1 LIPEVEN
8 IKGVNDLLMK
18 DNIKKTLSEILE
30 DLYSQVEPEIKNLKI
45 SIQDNKEKEHGDLA
59 TNIAMVLAKPLKK
72 NPKEIAEEI
81 KQNFVLDEKIIKIEV
96 AGPGFLNFF
105 LSQDSHGEI
114 LEQIQKENKDFGKS
128 GSKQSKVLIEYV
140 SSNPT
145 GPLHVG
151 HGRGAVF
158 GSVLSSLLEEAGFEV
173 DQEYYVND
181 FGRQMNIL
189 ATSVWIRY
197 CQLFSSEIK
206 MMQQGYLGDYLL
218 PVAKKLKD
226 EKSDSLFKIDE
237 SLIEKLNSE
246 DQDDEF
252 TDQLVESLRV
262 ILKEEFQYIRE
273 FALSEILHLIK
284 ADLEQCGVHHNAWF
298 SESSLYGNDGGT
310 DSKVDGSIEEL
321 KSRGFIYEEG
331 GAIWFKSSSL
341 GDDKDRVLKRGNG
354 EYTYFASDV
363 AYHLDKYDRGY
374 DRVINVWGSDHHGYL
389 PRVRAAMDACDRDI
403 NKLEVIFIQFANLV
417 KAGKKVSMST
427 RSGDFITL
435 NELMN
440 EVTTEAARFFYINRK
455 ADQHLEFDL
464 DLAKEQS
471 KDNPLY
477 YIQYAHARICS
488 VLRKAENEFED
499 FDSVELTLLGSEK
512 EIEILKLL
520 RQYPQLIERAAKAGE
535 PHLLCYF
542 LRDLSGVFHSY
553 YNSEKF
559 LIEDKELMTS
569 RLFLLKGVKQ
579 VIANGLRVLGIKA
592 PEEM

>member
-1 LIPEVEN
+1 MEN

-30 DLYSQVEPEIKNLKI
+30 DLYSKVEPEIKNLKI

-105 LSQDSHGEI
+105 LSKDSHGEI

-128 GSKQSKVLIEYV
+128 SSKQSKVLIEYV

-189 ATSVWIRY
+189 AASVWIRY
-197 CQLFSSEIK
+197 CQLFSSEIE
-206 MMQQGYLGDYLL
+206 MMQQGYQGDYLL

-226 EKSDSLFKIDE
+226 DKSDSLFKIEE
-237 SLIEKLNSE
+237 SLVQKLNSE

-499 FDSVELTLLGSEK
+499 FDSVELALLGSEK

-520 RQYPQLIERAAKAGE
+520 RQYPQLIERSAKAGE

>member
-1 LIPEVEN
+1 
-8 IKGVNDLLMK
+8 MK

-189 ATSVWIRY
+189 ATSAWIRY

-341 GDDKDRVLKRGNG
+341 GDDKDRVLRRGNG

>member
-1 LIPEVEN
+1 
-8 IKGVNDLLMK
+8 MK

-105 LSQDSHGEI
+105 LSKDSHGEI

-206 MMQQGYLGDYLL
+206 MMQQGYQGDYLL

-226 EKSDSLFKIDE
+226 EKSDSLFKIEE
-237 SLIEKLNSE
+237 SLIQKLNSE

-298 SESSLYGNDGGT
+298 SESSLYGNDGST

-417 KAGKKVSMST
+417 KGGKKVSMST

-499 FDSVELTLLGSEK
+499 FDSVELALLGSEK

-520 RQYPQLIERAAKAGE
+520 RQYPQLIERSAKAGE

>member
-1 LIPEVEN
+1 
-8 IKGVNDLLMK
+8 MK
-18 DNIKKTLSEILE
+18 DNIKKTLSQILE
-30 DLYSQVEPEIKNLKI
+30 DLYSQIEPEVKNLKI

-105 LSQDSHGEI
+105 LSKDSHGEI

-189 ATSVWIRY
+189 ATSAWIRY

-206 MMQQGYLGDYLL
+206 MMQQGYQGDYLL

-226 EKSDSLFKIDE
+226 EKSDSLFKIEE
-237 SLIEKLNSE
+237 SLIQKLNSE

-298 SESSLYGNDGGT
+298 SESSLYGNDGST
-310 DSKVDGSIEEL
+310 DSKVDVSIEEL

-341 GDDKDRVLKRGNG
+341 GDDKDRVLRRGNG

-417 KAGKKVSMST
+417 KGGKKVSMST

-499 FDSVELTLLGSEK
+499 FDSVELALLGSEK

-520 RQYPQLIERAAKAGE
+520 RQYPQLIERSAKAGE

>member
-1 LIPEVEN
+1 MEN
-8 IKGVNDLLMK
+8 IKGVNDLPMK
-18 DNIKKTLSEILE
+18 DNIKKTLSQILE
-30 DLYSQVEPEIKNLKI
+30 DLYSQIEPEVKNLKI

-105 LSQDSHGEI
+105 LSKDSHGEI

-145 GPLHVG
+145 GPLHIG

-206 MMQQGYLGDYLL
+206 MMQQGYQGDYLI
-218 PVAKKLKD
+218 PIAKKLKD
-226 EKSDSLFKIDE
+226 EKSDSLFKIEE
-237 SLIEKLNSE
+237 SLIQKLNSE

-298 SESSLYGNDGGT
+298 SESSLYGNDGST
-310 DSKVDGSIEEL
+310 DSKVDVSIEEL

-417 KAGKKVSMST
+417 KGGKKVSMST

-499 FDSVELTLLGSEK
+499 FDSVDLALLGSEK

-520 RQYPQLIERAAKAGE
+520 RQYPQLIERSAKAGE

-592 PEEM
+592 PEKM

>member
-1 LIPEVEN
+1 
-8 IKGVNDLLMK
+8 MK

-105 LSQDSHGEI
+105 LSKDSHGEI

-298 SESSLYGNDGGT
+298 SESSLYGNDGST
-310 DSKVDGSIEEL
+310 DSKVDVSIEEL

-341 GDDKDRVLKRGNG
+341 GDDKDRVLRRGNG

-499 FDSVELTLLGSEK
+499 FDSVELALLGSEK

-520 RQYPQLIERAAKAGE
+520 RQYPQLIERSAKAGE

>member
-1 LIPEVEN
+1 
-8 IKGVNDLLMK
+8 MK
-18 DNIKKTLSEILE
+18 DNIKKTLSQILE
-30 DLYSQVEPEIKNLKI
+30 DLYSQIEPEVKNLKI

-105 LSQDSHGEI
+105 LSKDSHGEI

-189 ATSVWIRY
+189 ATSAWIRY

-206 MMQQGYLGDYLL
+206 MMQQGYQGDYLI
-218 PVAKKLKD
+218 PIAKKLKD
-226 EKSDSLFKIDE
+226 EKSDSLFKIEE
-237 SLIEKLNSE
+237 SLIQKLNSE

-273 FALSEILHLIK
+273 FALSEILNLIK

-298 SESSLYGNDGGT
+298 SESSLYGNDGST
-310 DSKVDGSIEEL
+310 DSKVDVSIEEL

-341 GDDKDRVLKRGNG
+341 GDDKDRVLRRGNG

-374 DRVINVWGSDHHGYL
+374 NRVINVWGSDHHGYL

-417 KAGKKVSMST
+417 KGGKKVSMST

-499 FDSVELTLLGSEK
+499 FDSVDLALLGSEK

-520 RQYPQLIERAAKAGE
+520 RQYPQLIERSAKAGE

>member
-1 LIPEVEN
+1 
-8 IKGVNDLLMK
+8 MK
-18 DNIKKTLSEILE
+18 DNIKKTLSQILE
-30 DLYSQVEPEIKNLKI
+30 DLYSQIEPEVKNLKI

-105 LSQDSHGEI
+105 LSKDSHGEI

-206 MMQQGYLGDYLL
+206 MMQQGYQGDYLI
-218 PVAKKLKD
+218 PIAKKLKD
-226 EKSDSLFKIDE
+226 EKSDSLFKIEE
-237 SLIEKLNSE
+237 SLIQKLNSE

-298 SESSLYGNDGGT
+298 SESSLYGNDGST
-310 DSKVDGSIEEL
+310 DSKVDVSIEEL

-341 GDDKDRVLKRGNG
+341 GDDKDRVLRRGNG

-417 KAGKKVSMST
+417 KGGKKVSMST

-488 VLRKAENEFED
+488 VLRKAENELED
-499 FDSVELTLLGSEK
+499 FDSVELALLGSEK

-520 RQYPQLIERAAKAGE
+520 RQYPQLIERSAKAGE

-579 VIANGLRVLGIKA
+579 VIANGLSVLGIKA

>member
-1 LIPEVEN
+1 
-8 IKGVNDLLMK
+8 MK

-30 DLYSQVEPEIKNLKI
+30 DLYSKVEPEIKNLKI

-105 LSQDSHGEI
+105 LSKDSHGEI

-189 ATSVWIRY
+189 AASVWIRY

-206 MMQQGYLGDYLL
+206 MMQQGYQGDYLL

-226 EKSDSLFKIDE
+226 EKSDSLFKIEE

-499 FDSVELTLLGSEK
+499 FDSVELALLGSEK

>member
-1 LIPEVEN
+1 
-8 IKGVNDLLMK
+8 MK

-128 GSKQSKVLIEYV
+128 SSKQSKVLIEYV

-206 MMQQGYLGDYLL
+206 MMQQGYQGDYLL

-298 SESSLYGNDGGT
+298 SESSLYGNDGST
-310 DSKVDGSIEEL
+310 DNKVNGSIEEL

-499 FDSVELTLLGSEK
+499 FDSVELALLGSEK

-520 RQYPQLIERAAKAGE
+520 RQYPQLIERSAKAGE

>member
-1 LIPEVEN
+1 VEN
-8 IKGVNDLLMK
+8 IKGVNDLPMK
-18 DNIKKTLSEILE
+18 DNIKKTLSQILE
-30 DLYSQVEPEIKNLKI
+30 DLYSQIEPEVKNLKI

-81 KQNFVLDEKIIKIEV
+81 KQNFVLDEKIIKVEV

-105 LSQDSHGEI
+105 LSKDSHGEI

-206 MMQQGYLGDYLL
+206 MMQQGYQGDYLL

-226 EKSDSLFKIDE
+226 EKSDNLFKIEE
-237 SLIEKLNSE
+237 SLIQKLDSE

-298 SESSLYGNDGGT
+298 SESSLYGNDGST
-310 DSKVDGSIEEL
+310 DSKVDVSIEEL

-331 GAIWFKSSSL
+331 GAIWFKSSTL
-341 GDDKDRVLKRGNG
+341 GDDKDRVLRRGNG

-435 NELMN
+435 SELMN

-499 FDSVELTLLGSEK
+499 FDSVELALLGSEK

-520 RQYPQLIERAAKAGE
+520 RQYPQLIERSAKAGE

-559 LIEDKELMTS
+559 LIEDKKLMIS

>member
-1 LIPEVEN
+1 MEN
-8 IKGVNDLLMK
+8 IKGVNDLPMK
-18 DNIKKTLSEILE
+18 DNIKKTLSQILE
-30 DLYSQVEPEIKNLKI
+30 DLYSQIEPEVKNLKI

-105 LSQDSHGEI
+105 LSKDSHGEI

-189 ATSVWIRY
+189 ATSAWIRY

-206 MMQQGYLGDYLL
+206 MMQQGYQGDYLI
-218 PVAKKLKD
+218 PIAKKLKD
-226 EKSDSLFKIDE
+226 EKSDSLFKIEE
-237 SLIEKLNSE
+237 SLIQKLNSE

-298 SESSLYGNDGGT
+298 SESSLYGNDGST
-310 DSKVDGSIEEL
+310 DSKVDVSIEEL

-341 GDDKDRVLKRGNG
+341 GDDKDRVLRRGNG

-499 FDSVELTLLGSEK
+499 FDSVELALLGSEK

-520 RQYPQLIERAAKAGE
+520 RQYPQLIERSAKAGE

>member
-1 LIPEVEN
+1 
-8 IKGVNDLLMK
+8 MK
-18 DNIKKTLSEILE
+18 DNIKKTLSQILE
-30 DLYSQVEPEIKNLKI
+30 DLYSQIEPEVKNLKI

-105 LSQDSHGEI
+105 LSKDSHGEI

-189 ATSVWIRY
+189 ATSAWIRY

-206 MMQQGYLGDYLL
+206 MMQQGYQGDYLL

-226 EKSDSLFKIDE
+226 EKSDSLFKIEE

-298 SESSLYGNDGGT
+298 SESSLYGNDGST

-499 FDSVELTLLGSEK
+499 FDSVELALLGSEK

-520 RQYPQLIERAAKAGE
+520 RQYPQLIERSAKAGE

>member
-1 LIPEVEN
+1 MEN
-8 IKGVNDLLMK
+8 IKGVNDLPMK
-18 DNIKKTLSEILE
+18 DNIKKTLSQILE
-30 DLYSQVEPEIKNLKI
+30 DLYSQIEPEVKNLKI

-105 LSQDSHGEI
+105 LSKDSHGEI

-206 MMQQGYLGDYLL
+206 MMQQGYQGDYLI
-218 PVAKKLKD
+218 PIAKKLKD
-226 EKSDSLFKIDE
+226 EKSDSLFKIEE

-298 SESSLYGNDGGT
+298 SESSLYGNDGST
-310 DSKVDGSIEEL
+310 DSKVDVSIEEL

-341 GDDKDRVLKRGNG
+341 GDDKDRVLRRGNG

-417 KAGKKVSMST
+417 KGGKKVSMST

-499 FDSVELTLLGSEK
+499 FDSVELALLGSEK

-520 RQYPQLIERAAKAGE
+520 RQYPQLIERSAKAGE

>member
-1 LIPEVEN
+1 
-8 IKGVNDLLMK
+8 MK

-105 LSQDSHGEI
+105 LSKDSHGEI

-189 ATSVWIRY
+189 ATSAWIRY

-417 KAGKKVSMST
+417 KGGKKVSMST

-499 FDSVELTLLGSEK
+499 FDSVELALLGSEK

-520 RQYPQLIERAAKAGE
+520 RQYPQLIERSAKAGE

>member
-1 LIPEVEN
+1 MEN
-8 IKGVNDLLMK
+8 IKGVNDLPMK
-18 DNIKKTLSEILE
+18 DNIKKTLSQILE
-30 DLYSQVEPEIKNLKI
+30 DLYSQIEPEVKNLKI
-45 SIQDNKEKEHGDLA
+45 SVQDNKEKEHGDLA

-81 KQNFVLDEKIIKIEV
+81 KQNFVLDEKIIKVEV

-105 LSQDSHGEI
+105 LSKDSHGEI

-206 MMQQGYLGDYLL
+206 MMQQGYQGDYLL

-226 EKSDSLFKIDE
+226 EKSDNLFKIEE
-237 SLIEKLNSE
+237 SLIQKLDSE

-298 SESSLYGNDGGT
+298 SESSLYGNDGST
-310 DSKVDGSIEEL
+310 DSKVDVSIEEL

-331 GAIWFKSSSL
+331 GAIWFKSSTL
-341 GDDKDRVLKRGNG
+341 GDDKDRVLRRGNG

-499 FDSVELTLLGSEK
+499 FDSVELALLGSEK

-520 RQYPQLIERAAKAGE
+520 RQYPQLIERSAKAGE

-559 LIEDKELMTS
+559 LIEDKKLMIS

>member
-1 LIPEVEN
+1 
-8 IKGVNDLLMK
+8 MK
-18 DNIKKTLSEILE
+18 DSIKKTLSQILE
-30 DLYSQVEPEIKNLKI
+30 DLYSQIEPEVKNLKI

-105 LSQDSHGEI
+105 LSKDSHGEI

-189 ATSVWIRY
+189 ATSAWIRY

-206 MMQQGYLGDYLL
+206 MMQQGYQGDYLI
-218 PVAKKLKD
+218 PIAKKLKD
-226 EKSDSLFKIDE
+226 EKSDSLFKIEE

-417 KAGKKVSMST
+417 KGGKKVSMST

-499 FDSVELTLLGSEK
+499 FDSVELSLLGSEK

-520 RQYPQLIERAAKAGE
+520 RQYPQLIERSAKAGE

>member
-1 LIPEVEN
+1 VEN

>member
-1 LIPEVEN
+1 
-8 IKGVNDLLMK
+8 MK

-105 LSQDSHGEI
+105 LSKDSHGEI

-206 MMQQGYLGDYLL
+206 MMQQGYQGDYLL

-226 EKSDSLFKIDE
+226 EKSDNLFKIEE
-237 SLIEKLNSE
+237 SLIQKLNSE

-298 SESSLYGNDGGT
+298 SESSLYGNDGST
-310 DSKVDGSIEEL
+310 DSKVDVSIEEL

-341 GDDKDRVLKRGNG
+341 GDDKDRVLRRGNG

-417 KAGKKVSMST
+417 KGGKKVSMST

-499 FDSVELTLLGSEK
+499 FDSVELALLGSEK

-520 RQYPQLIERAAKAGE
+520 RQYPQLIERSAKAGE

>member
-1 LIPEVEN
+1 
-8 IKGVNDLLMK
+8 MK

-30 DLYSQVEPEIKNLKI
+30 DLYSKVEPEIKNLKI

-105 LSQDSHGEI
+105 LSKDSHGEI

-189 ATSVWIRY
+189 AASVWIRY

-206 MMQQGYLGDYLL
+206 MMQQGYQGDYLL

-226 EKSDSLFKIDE
+226 EKSDSLFKIEE

-499 FDSVELTLLGSEK
+499 FDSVELALLGSEK

-520 RQYPQLIERAAKAGE
+520 RQYPQLIERSAKAGE

-553 YNSEKF
+553 YNSEKV

>member
-1 LIPEVEN
+1 
-8 IKGVNDLLMK
+8 MK

-105 LSQDSHGEI
+105 LSKDSHGEI

-206 MMQQGYLGDYLL
+206 MMQQGYQGDYLL

-226 EKSDSLFKIDE
+226 EKSDSLFKIEE
-237 SLIEKLNSE
+237 SLIQKLNSE

-520 RQYPQLIERAAKAGE
+520 RQYPQLIERSAKAGE

>member
-1 LIPEVEN
+1 
-8 IKGVNDLLMK
+8 MK
-18 DNIKKTLSEILE
+18 DNIKKTLSQILE
-30 DLYSQVEPEIKNLKI
+30 DLYSQIEPEVKNLKI

-105 LSQDSHGEI
+105 LSKDSHGEI

-189 ATSVWIRY
+189 ATSAWIRY

-206 MMQQGYLGDYLL
+206 MMQQGYQGDYLI
-218 PVAKKLKD
+218 PIAKKLKD
-226 EKSDSLFKIDE
+226 EKSDSLFKIEE
-237 SLIEKLNSE
+237 SLIQKLNSE

-298 SESSLYGNDGGT
+298 SESSLYGNDGST
-310 DSKVDGSIEEL
+310 DSKVDVSIEEL

-341 GDDKDRVLKRGNG
+341 GDDKDRVLRRGNG

-417 KAGKKVSMST
+417 KGGKKVSMST

-499 FDSVELTLLGSEK
+499 FDSVDLALLGSEK

-520 RQYPQLIERAAKAGE
+520 RQYPQLIERSAKAGE

>member
-1 LIPEVEN
+1 MEN
-8 IKGVNDLLMK
+8 IKGVNDLPMK
-18 DNIKKTLSEILE
+18 DNIKKTLSQILE
-30 DLYSQVEPEIKNLKI
+30 DLYSQIEPEVKNLKI

-81 KQNFVLDEKIIKIEV
+81 KQNFVLDEKIIKVEV

-105 LSQDSHGEI
+105 LSKDSHGEI

-145 GPLHVG
+145 GPLHIG

-206 MMQQGYLGDYLL
+206 MMQQGYQGDYLL

-226 EKSDSLFKIDE
+226 EKSDSLFKIEE
-237 SLIEKLNSE
+237 SLIQKLNSE

-298 SESSLYGNDGGT
+298 SESSLYGNDGST
-310 DSKVDGSIEEL
+310 DSKVDVSIEEL

-341 GDDKDRVLKRGNG
+341 GDDKNRVLRRGNG

>member
-1 LIPEVEN
+1 MEN

-105 LSQDSHGEI
+105 LSKDSYGEI

-128 GSKQSKVLIEYV
+128 DSKQSKVLIEYV

-189 ATSVWIRY
+189 AASVWIRY

-206 MMQQGYLGDYLL
+206 MMQQGYQGDYLL

-226 EKSDSLFKIDE
+226 EKSDSLFKIEE

-298 SESSLYGNDGGT
+298 SESSLYGNDGNT

-499 FDSVELTLLGSEK
+499 FDSVELALLGSEK

-520 RQYPQLIERAAKAGE
+520 RQYPQLIERSAKAGE

-553 YNSEKF
+553 YNSEKV